1 MQHASPAYRLADL
14 FRYFLYLGATGFG
27 GPVAL
32 VNYMQRDL
40 VERRK
45 WITPET
51 FKEGL
56 TLAQLAPGPLASQLG
71 TYLGYV
77 HYGWLGAT
85 VAGIG
90 FVLPSFVMVV
100 LFGMLYVYAGG
111 VPGMQAA
118 FYGVGACVI
127 GIIAVSAWKL
137 TRKTVDR
144 NPWAWGIY
152 LTAAAVT
159 VITETEHILLF
170 LGAGLLYGL
179 VKQQQR
185 RGAGMPPQS
194 AAGLL
199 CWLPGLQIP
208 LAGAAGSGT
217 LVQMAGFFLKA
228 GAFVFGSGLAIVPFL
243 YGGVVTQYQWL
254 NDQQFMDAVAVAMI
268 SPGPVVITV
277 AFIGYLV
284 SGFPGACV
292 AALGTFLPCY
302 LFTVLPAPYFSR
314 ISKIPA
320 VKDIVDGI
328 TTAAIGAIAG
338 AVIVLGS
345 RSVTDVPTALIAL
358 AAIGLMW
365 RLPKLREPVL
375 ILGAAVAGLLLKTIW
390 PG

>member
-1 MQHASPAYRLADL
+1 MQHTPPSYRLADL

-45 WITPET
+45 WITPEA

-56 TLAQLAPGPLASQLG
+56 TLAQLAPGPLAAQLG
-71 TYLGYV
+71 IYLGYV

-85 VAGIG
+85 LAGIG
-90 FVLPSFVMVV
+90 FVLPSFIMVV
-100 LFGMLYVYAGG
+100 LFGMVYAYAGG

-170 LGAGLLYGL
+170 LAAGLLYGL
-179 VKQQQR
+179 VKWQQR
-185 RGAGMPPQS
+185 RGGPPPQE
-194 AAGLL
+194 AALL
-199 CWLPGLQIP
+199 LGWLPGLQIP
-208 LAGAAGSGT
+208 LAGAAGGST
-217 LVQMAGFFLKA
+217 LVQMASFFLKA

-243 YGGVVTQYQWL
+243 YGGVVTQHHWL

-292 AALGTFLPCY
+292 AALGTFIPCY

-320 VKDIVDGI
+320 VKDVVDGI

-338 AVIVLGS
+338 AVIVLGR

-358 AAIGLMW
+358 TAIGLML
-365 RLPKLREPVL
+365 RLPKLREPLL
-375 ILGAAVAGLLLKTIW
+375 ILGAAAAGLLLKTFW